1 MEVREPSAKY
11 LRSAGYVHTELGV
24 LPTDWRLTEIGQI
37 AETSS
42 GTTPPR
48 SQYDRYFKGGVHAWV
63 KTLDLNNAEILETDE
78 SVTDKAVEETSLR
91 LFPEGS
97 VLVAMY
103 GGLRQIGRTG
113 LLRLPA
119 AVNQAITAIRPNPT
133 TFCPE
138 FLLFYLNHR
147 VGHWQSVASSSRK
160 DPNITGTDVR
170 AFKLPLPEIDEQQK
184 IAAAL
189 TDADAMID
197 SLEQLLTKKRQIK
210 QGAMQ
215 ELLTGRRR
223 LPGFTADWAT
233 CELRQLGHVVRG
245 VAYNPDADLADG
257 DTEQAVRLLRSNN
270 VQGGE
275 IIRIGLQFVNRRR
288 VRGDQYLQDGDL
300 LLCMANGSRDL
311 VGKAGRFVRADE
323 HSYTF
328 GAFMSCFR
336 PDPKAVESEF
346 VAFLFQTHA
355 FRQHVDLLL
364 AGSSINNLRPEG
376 VLGFTASIPS
386 EHSEQVA
393 IAQALSDMDAELTA
407 LESRLT
413 KARALKQ
420 AMAQALLTGRIR
432 LVEKIAS

>member
-215 ELLTGRRR
+215 ELLTGKRR
-223 LPGFTADWAT
+223 LRQAADWHDLRLGDVASLKARIGWQGLTTAEYRERGDHLLVTGTEFFGGRIRWDACHYVDQDRYDQDKNIQLAPGDVLVTKDGTIGKAALIDTLPMPATLNSGVFVIRPRNQAFHPGFF
-233 CELRQLGHVVRG
+233 
-245 VAYNPDADLADG
+245 Y
-257 DTEQAVRLLRSNN
+257 
-270 VQGGE
+270 
-275 IIRIGLQFVNRRR
+275 
-288 VRGDQYLQDGDL
+288 Y
-300 LLCMANGSRDL
+300 
-311 VGKAGRFVRADE
+311 
-323 HSYTF
+323 
-328 GAFMSCFR
+328 
-336 PDPKAVESEF
+336 
-346 VAFLFQTHA
+346 
-355 FRQHVDLLL
+355 LL
-364 AGSSINNLRPEG
+364 ASTVFSSFLGQLSAGSTINHLYQKDFVHFKFRLPQDIEEQRAVFE
-376 VLGFTASIPS
+376 VLKAIDS
-386 EHSEQVA
+386 EIE
-393 IAQALSDMDAELTA
+393 T
-407 LESRLT
+407 LESHLT

-420 AMAQALLTGRIR
+420 AMAQVLLTGRIR
-432 LVEKIAS
+432 LVEPSA